1 MSDKNFIQIENLVKT
16 FGSTVAIND
25 LSINIQKGELVSLL
39 GPSGCGK
46 TTLLRMLAGFEVP
59 TQGTI
64 KLRDQVINDIP
75 PQKRKVGLVFQD
87 YAVFPTMN
95 VYKNVAYGLKIKK
108 MDKQKIDELVRKYL
122 DLVGLTGFE
131 NRMPSQLSGGQQQ
144 RVALAR
150 ALVIEP
156 DVLLLDEPLSNLDA
170 SLRLKVRKEIRKI
183 QQNLGITTIFVTHDQ
198 EEAISIS
205 DKIFVIKL
213 GELMQAGTPHSIYRS
228 PGNDFIANFIGRS
241 NVKYGQIVGR
251 DNQKMMVAIDDIEMA
266 INDKD
271 GVLPTDSDIWVSV
284 RPHYIRVS
292 KDGTEK
298 NTSAENWYRGKV
310 NYVEYLGSVTK
321 GEVEINPDLVFEFE
335 IPNIN
340 IDNEVLFERGQLVS
354 FHIDPDNI
362 VFGKT
367 IKGIE

>member
-1 MSDKNFIQIENLVKT
+1 MNENNFIQIDNLVKT
-16 FGSTVAIND
+16 FGSTVAINN

-59 TQGTI
+59 TGGSI

-213 GELMQAGTPHSIYRS
+213 GELMQAGTPHSIYRN
-228 PGNDFIANFIGRS
+228 PANDFIANFIGRS
-241 NVKYGQIVGR
+241 NVKYGKITSR
-251 DNQKMMVAIDDIEMA
+251 DKQTITVSMDGIELKV
-266 INDKD
+266 NDQD
-271 GVLPTDSDIWVSV
+271 GVLPAGSDVWISM
-284 RPHYIRVS
+284 RPHYFRIS
-292 KDGTEK
+292 KDGTEAHDTK
-298 NTSAENWYRGKV
+298 ENQFRGKV

-321 GEVEINPDLVFEFE
+321 GEIEISENLVFEFE
-335 IPNIN
+335 LSNSN
-340 IDNEVLFERGQLVS
+340 LEDQVVFERGQAVTCQ
-354 FHIDPDNI
+354 IDAENI

-367 IKGIE
+367 IRGIE